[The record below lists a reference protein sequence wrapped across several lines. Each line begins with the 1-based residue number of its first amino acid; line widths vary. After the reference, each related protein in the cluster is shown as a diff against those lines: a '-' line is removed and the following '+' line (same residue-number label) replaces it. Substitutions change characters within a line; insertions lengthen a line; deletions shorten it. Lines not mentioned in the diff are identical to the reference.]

1 MQTIG
6 SNIIVDIPHQA
17 WNKKLPPK
25 RVLAIR
31 LQAMGDLV
39 ITLPYL
45 QNLRKSLPT
54 ESRLDLLTREEVESI
69 PKNLQLFDH
78 VYSLGGGRNWK
89 KQFVYIALLLPKLLV
104 NRYDVVIDLQNNIVS
119 RFVRKSLMP
128 KAWSEFDRFSPVA
141 AGECN
146 RLTIES
152 TGIAKCFA
160 DGNFILL
167 VNEKEINNLLLQN
180 GWDGASELVALN
192 PAGAFETRNWPME
205 YYAEFAELWL
215 EQFPQTQFVTIGVD
229 FMAAKAN
236 WLKKKLENKLINLV
250 NRTTPV
256 QAFALIQKMQLVIS
270 EDSGLMHMAWV
281 SEVPT
286 VAIFGSTRSDRATPL
301 GKQSLLLHSS
311 DLACGNCMLDKCIH
325 GDNRCIIRYSPQFA
339 FHKAVALMRA
349 LEKETCPLQ
358 SS

>member
-1 MQTIG
+1 MQLTSPNSIL
-6 SNIIVDIPHQA
+6 DIPHRA
-17 WNKKLPPK
+17 WRKKYPPK
-25 RVLAIR
+25 RILAIR

-45 QNLRKSLPT
+45 QNLKKSLPG

-69 PKNLQLFDH
+69 PKNLYLFDH

-89 KQFVYIALLLPKLLV
+89 KQFIHSAFLLPTLLL

-119 RFVRKSLMP
+119 RFVRKSLLP

-146 RLTIES
+146 RLTIEA
-152 TGIAKCFA
+152 TGIGKCYA
-160 DGNFILL
+160 DGRFRILA
-167 VNEKEINNLLLQN
+167 NEKESNDLLFQN
-180 GWDGASELVALN
+180 GWDGASELVVLN
-192 PAGAFETRNWPME
+192 PAGAFDTRNWSME
-205 YYAEFAELWL
+205 YYAKFAELWL

-229 FMAAKAN
+229 FIAAKAN
-236 WLKKKLENKLINLV
+236 WLKQKLENKLINLV
-250 NRTTPV
+250 NKTTPV

-281 SEVPT
+281 SNIPI

-301 GKQSLLLHSS
+301 GKHSLLLHSS
-311 DLACGNCMLDKCIH
+311 DLACGNCMLEKCLH
-325 GDNRCIIRYSPQFA
+325 GDNRCITRYSPQLVFQ
-339 FHKAVALMRA
+339 KATALMRS

-358 SS
+358 SW